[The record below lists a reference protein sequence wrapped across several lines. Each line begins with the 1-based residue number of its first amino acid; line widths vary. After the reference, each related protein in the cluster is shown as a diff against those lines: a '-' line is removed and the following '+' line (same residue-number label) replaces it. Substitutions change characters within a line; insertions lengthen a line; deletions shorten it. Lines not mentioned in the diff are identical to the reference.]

1 MPMPGKL
8 SHGGI
13 TAMLFL
19 TVLTAY
25 DPVGRIASF

>member
-8 SHGGI
+8 GHGGL
-13 TAMLFL
+13 AMLFL

-25 DPVGRIASF
+25 DPEGVIASC